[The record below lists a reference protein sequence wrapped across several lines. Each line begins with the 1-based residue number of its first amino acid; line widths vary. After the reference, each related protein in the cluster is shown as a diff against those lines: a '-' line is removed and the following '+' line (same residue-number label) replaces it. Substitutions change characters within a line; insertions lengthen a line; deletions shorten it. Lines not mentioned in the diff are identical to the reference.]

1 MIFLVVGAAEDP
13 ESLKELQEAIHDVNK
28 KHKRTVILWTDQGSE
43 RASMLLP
50 LASIAVGVGRTA
62 YEAMNL
68 GIPTMIIGNY
78 GYSAVACEETC
89 AMLVEKNF
97 SGRDALDR
105 PLEDSSPDKA
115 AKVINNL
122 LNDLPKA
129 EKIGQEG
136 RRWINSHLTSEKGA
150 EFYARL
156 YGREGEYFQ
165 LPAQA
170 GILRLYLKSSFYRV
184 CQPIYYQLVPFALRQ
199 LISRWRLRD
208 SPPDGRIAGFFETGE
223 PDLSQNRE
231 IS

>member
-1 MIFLVVGAAEDP
+1 
-13 ESLKELQEAIHDVNK
+13 
-28 KHKRTVILWTDQGSE
+28 
-43 RASMLLP
+43 MLLP

-62 YEAMNL
+62 YEAMNF

-89 AMLVEKNF
+89 AMLMEKNF

-105 PLEDSSPDKA
+105 PLEDSSPETA

-156 YGREGEYFQ
+156 YGREDEYFQ
-165 LPAQA
+165 LPPQTE
-170 GILRLYLKSSFYRV
+170 ILRLYLKSSFYRV
-184 CQPIYYQLVPFALRQ
+184 CQPIYYQLIPSTLRK

-208 SPPDGRIAGFFETGE
+208 SHPDGRIAGFFDSGE